1 MSGKLK
7 MWLFFGVA
15 FVAWAMYDDHK
26 VAQRKQEKEA
36 KEAACLANRDC
47 QNIDAKVQSLMD
59 KTPLVQSSK
68 TGDVFFK
75 GEICSKYSGD
85 CIEHQTG
92 YYWAEEIGASK
103 EAACIGHNSLFQKG
117 CLQYVFDRGDELS
130 HDRYEEDNREIPD
143 YCEVNNCR

>member
-1 MSGKLK
+1 MSDKLK

-26 VAQRKQEKEA
+26 VEQRKQEIEA
-36 KEAACLANRDC
+36 KAAACLASRDC
-47 QNIDAKVQSLMD
+47 QNVEAQAQSLMD

-75 GEICSKYSGD
+75 GEICSKGCAEY
-85 CIEHQTG
+85 QAG
-92 YYWAEEIGASK
+92 YYWAENLGVSK
-103 EAACIGHNSLFQKG
+103 DAACMGHNASFTKG
-117 CLQYVFDRGDELS
+117 CLKYASEREAELNN
-130 HDRYEEDNREIPD
+130 DTYEEDTREVSD